1 LKRRAITGG
10 RGQTYLVRR
19 IRVPSCLPQNEYQK
33 EKEEKEKAERAR
45 IDTNK
50 AAAAIKKQRGKQ
62 SKHRRPYK
70 PRQGRVI
77 GPKLRLK
84 RRPKSRLKSGRKH
97 KLLKLQRTLHQ
108 KIQVH
113 EA

>member
-1 LKRRAITGG
+1 VFE
-10 RGQTYLVRR
+10 LVSRTT
-19 IRVPSCLPQNEYQK
+19 P
-33 EKEEKEKAERAR
+33 EKAERAR
-45 IDTNK
+45 IDANK

-84 RRPKSRLKSGRKH
+84 RRLKSRLKSGRKH
-97 KLLKLQRTLHQ
+97 KPLKLQRTLHQ
-108 KIQVH
+108 KLQVPRSLKRFLFVKRR
-113 EA
+113 